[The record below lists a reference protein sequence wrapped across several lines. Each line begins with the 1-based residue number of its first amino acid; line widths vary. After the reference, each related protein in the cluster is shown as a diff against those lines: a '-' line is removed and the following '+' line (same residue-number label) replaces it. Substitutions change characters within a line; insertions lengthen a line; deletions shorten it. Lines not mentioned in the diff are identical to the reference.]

1 MGNTD
6 LRRKDTNERQAE
18 SLREQLPEANEIA
31 RLARQAHG
39 LGDPTRL
46 AILLLLREANQLCVS
61 DVCLILERGQSTISK
76 HLKTALDAGLV
87 SRYRLDLW
95 AMYAL
100 TERGEELLATL
111 VDHSPASSPRK

>member
-6 LRRKDTNERQAE
+6 LRPKDKNERQAE
-18 SLREQLPEANEIA
+18 TLREQLPEATEIA
-31 RLARQAHG
+31 RLARLANG

-46 AILLLLREANQLCVS
+46 SILLLLREAGQLCVS

-87 SRYRLDLW
+87 SNRRFDLW
-95 AMYAL
+95 VYYEL
-100 TERGEELLATL
+100 TERGEGLLAAL